1 VRLARIIPHR
11 HRPLA
16 RELVTFGFA
25 GMVNTVFGFAL
36 FNLLFGIGTLTA
48 NAISTAAA
56 TGCSF
61 VLNRFITYRH
71 RPRTPL
77 RRELPMF
84 ALVNLV
90 GLGIQQGIMAL
101 AKVALDLSGS
111 ARLEFNGVRLVA
123 TVVGTIFLL
132 VCYRSF
138 VFRVE
143 PAPAPTSPVPVA
155 LIVPAERTATTA
167 PVTAAVRSAS

>member
-1 VRLARIIPHR
+1 MI
-11 HRPLA
+11 
-16 RELVTFGFA
+16 
-25 GMVNTVFGFAL
+25 NTAFGFAL
-36 FNLLFGIGTLTA
+36 FNLLFGMGSLTA

-84 ALVNLV
+84 AFINLV

-101 AKVALDLSGS
+101 GKVSLDLGASD
-111 ARLEFNGVRLVA
+111 RLEFNGVRLVA
-123 TVVGTIFLL
+123 TAVGTIFLL
-132 VCYRSF
+132 LCYRTF
-138 VFRVE
+138 VFRKE
-143 PAPAPTSPVPVA
+143 PAQAPTSPVPVA
-155 LIVPAERTATTA
+155 LVVPVDRPA
-167 PVTAAVRSAS
+167 PAAGAAPTPVAVRSAP

>member
-1 VRLARIIPHR
+1 
-11 HRPLA
+11 
-16 RELVTFGFA
+16 
-25 GMVNTVFGFAL
+25 MVNTVFGFAL

-84 ALVNLV
+84 AVVNLV

-101 AKVALDLSGS
+101 AKVMLDLGGS
-111 ARLEFNGVRLVA
+111 ARLEFNLVRLVA
-123 TVVGTIFLL
+123 TAVGTVFLL
-132 VCYRSF
+132 LCYRTF
-138 VFRVE
+138 VFRKE
-143 PAPAPTSPVPVA
+143 PAQAPTSPVPVA
-155 LIVPAERTATTA
+155 LVAAERTAAPA
-167 PVTAAVRSAS
+167 PVPAAVRSAS